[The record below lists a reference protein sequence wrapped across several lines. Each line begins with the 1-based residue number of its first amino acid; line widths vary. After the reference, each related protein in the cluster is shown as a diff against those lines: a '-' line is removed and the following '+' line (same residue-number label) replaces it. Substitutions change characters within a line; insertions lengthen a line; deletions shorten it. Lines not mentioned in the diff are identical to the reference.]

1 MAAAASRGPA
11 VPNLLGWQALL
22 QAGRQPAAPNSA
34 PVASVLETKPCS
46 KLVLNTV
53 HAHSAATAGAAVASH
68 VKAGEMPEHSIS
80 GDAVSKDRAYA
91 TFNTLELYGGF
102 STVISD
108 SVVTKPENH
117 YDTELTLNHKWSS
130 SHALKVTAAEPRDKI
145 PRPVDPVADLLQSVA
160 TPGADCAFRR
170 TSHGRWS

>member
-11 VPNLLGWQALL
+11 APNLLGWQALL

-102 STVISD
+102 STVISV
-108 SVVTKPENH
+108 SVDE
-117 YDTELTLNHKWSS
+117 
-130 SHALKVTAAEPRDKI
+130 AGEPLR
-145 PRPVDPVADLLQSVA
+145 
-160 TPGADCAFRR
+160 
-170 TSHGRWS
+170 H